1 MKVTILGSGAA
12 EGYPALWCTCAH
24 CADARAR
31 GGLNLRL
38 RSAALLND
46 DLLIDCGPDL
56 MQAAARCGLVL
67 ASVTTLLVTH
77 SHGDHFDEV
86 NIRLRAAGFR
96 NNDLPKLTV
105 YGPASVALKVS
116 GLAEREDLCVEGIE
130 VRPFQKFRAGRY
142 EVHALPA
149 NHGTES
155 PLIYV
160 VADSDKKLFY
170 AADTGPIGEDTWL
183 ALSEHRFDLVTP
195 EATRGSIGGR
205 DPYHM
210 ALMDVVQMR
219 ERIEKEG
226 MLKPGGRFIATHFSH
241 HGNPSHEELRQ
252 LLGSYG
258 IEPAYDGM
266 KIEL

>member
-38 RSAALLND
+38 RSAALVND

-67 ASVTTLLVTH
+67 ASVTSMLVTH
-77 SHGDHFDEV
+77 SHGDHFDDV
-86 NIRLRAAGFR
+86 NIELRAAGFR

-105 YGPASVALKVS
+105 YGPASVAAKVS
-116 GLAEREDLCVEGIE
+116 DLGEREDLCVEGRE
-130 VRPFQKFRAGRY
+130 VAPFDRFRAGRY

-149 NHGTES
+149 IHGTES
-155 PLIYV
+155 PLVYV
-160 VADSDKKLFY
+160 VAEPDKKLFY
-170 AADTGPIGEDTWL
+170 AADTGPIDEDTWL
-183 ALSEHRFDLVTP
+183 ALSQHRFDLVIS

-210 ALMDVVQMR
+210 ALTDVVQMR

-241 HGNPSHEELRQ
+241 HGNPSHEELSQ
-252 LLGSYG
+252 LLASRG
-258 IEPAYDGM
+258 IKPAYDGM